1 MLLAPLILC
10 FWLKGLKD
18 YYATGSGDEKRE
30 NPSLDR
36 EDQLVISYLT
46 HINLIVVERHRDIT
60 LTPNLQIKYN
70 AEYGPKV
77 IYL

>member
-1 MLLAPLILC
+1 MLLAPLML
-10 FWLKGLKD
+10 LVERAKGLLHHRLW
-18 YYATGSGDEKRE
+18 DEKRG

-70 AEYGPKV
+70 AGYEPKV

>member
-1 MLLAPLILC
+1 MLLVERA
-10 FWLKGLKD
+10 KGLLH
-18 YYATGSGDEKRE
+18 YRFWGRE
-30 NPSLDR
+30 ERNLSLDR

-46 HINLIVVERHRDIT
+46 HINLIVVERHRDII

-77 IYL
+77 IYS

>member
-1 MLLAPLILC
+1 MLLAPLLLC

-46 HINLIVVERHRDIT
+46 HINLIVVERH
-60 LTPNLQIKYN
+60 
-70 AEYGPKV
+70 
-77 IYL
+77 